1 MSGVLVRIAWWIGF
15 LHGMMGKRRT
25 PLMWHV
31 ILLRVA
37 WFVLIVAA
45 VTMVLALLNH

>member
-1 MSGVLVRIAWWIGF
+1 VGF

-25 PLMWHV
+25 PLMWYSV
-31 ILLRVA
+31 LMRVA

-45 VTMVLALLNH
+45 VTIVLALLNH